1 MSLRELVTY
10 ADAWLASDAAQP
22 PQLQPP
28 AQPKLHESIH
38 SQALYVTNARQPVY
52 MGVYTTMPLTP
63 IPYAGDIVVQV
74 NSWDTD
80 RSRWSLDE
88 EPKIPIVSPF
98 VDA

>member
-1 MSLRELVTY
+1 
-10 ADAWLASDAAQP
+10 
-22 PQLQPP
+22 
-28 AQPKLHESIH
+28 
-38 SQALYVTNARQPVY
+38 

-63 IPYAGDIVVQV
+63 VPYAGDIVIQV

-88 EPKIPIVSPF
+88 ELKIPIVSRF